1 MQKLKN
7 NLSFIGEL
15 TIRKYI
21 NGKLISTQ
29 KETNKVVSSSGYGRN
44 LVIRQLANDQT
55 YGIAIDSAKI
65 GDDDTAPANSD
76 TDLGNAIVSG
86 ILVANQV
93 VSNDSAT
100 FQFFISA
107 GTLPDGV
114 YEEFGMFIGGRL
126 FSRAIFASPYSK
138 SAGEDTRID
147 YAISITG

>member
-1 MQKLKN
+1 M
-7 NLSFIGEL
+7 SFIGKL
-15 TIRKYI
+15 TIRKYK
-21 NGKLISTQ
+21 NGKLISVQ

-55 YGIAIDSAKI
+55 YGIAINSAKI
-65 GDDDTAPANSD
+65 GDDDTPPTNGD

-86 ILVANQV
+86 ILVANQS

-107 GTLPDGV
+107 GTLPDGT

-126 FSRAIFASPYSK
+126 FSRAVFSSPYSK
-138 SAGEDTRID
+138 SVGEDTRVD
-147 YAISITG
+147 YQITLTG